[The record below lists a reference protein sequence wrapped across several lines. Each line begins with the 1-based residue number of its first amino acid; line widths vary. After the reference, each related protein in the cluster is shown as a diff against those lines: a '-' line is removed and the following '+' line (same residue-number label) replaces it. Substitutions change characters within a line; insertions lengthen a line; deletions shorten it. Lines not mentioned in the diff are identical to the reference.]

1 MTLRSLLFIL
11 VFGALAAFVFA
22 NWNIFNAPTTLSLL
36 FSEVYAPLGV
46 VLLGFIA
53 VITILFLSFIVYMQ
67 MSGLIET
74 RRYSRELQS
83 QRQLA
88 DQAEASRFTELR
100 GVIESEVGK
109 LTTRQ
114 VERESALLARIDG
127 LEHQLRTTIEQ
138 QANSVSAL
146 VGEVADRVER
156 GEPRRLP

>member
-22 NWNIFNAPTTLSLL
+22 NWNVFNTPTTLSLL

-74 RRYSRELQS
+74 RRYSRELQT

-100 GVIESEVGK
+100 GIIEGEVGK
-109 LTTRQ
+109 LTARQ
-114 VERESALLARIDG
+114 IERESALLARIDG

-146 VGEVADRVER
+146 VGEVADQVER
-156 GEPRRLP
+156 GGQRRLP